1 MYGCFQTPGEEIHYT
16 GLASIKAKKN
26 KTEAA
31 PREMI
36 TLKFI

>member
-16 GLASIKAKKN
+16 GLASIKAKK
-26 KTEAA
+26 TEAA